1 MRTYGYLYGKMLK
14 NRIRKLFSKPASVI
28 YVIFFTAYFGW
39 LAYML
44 NGVMMEGSFGTKEN
58 LVRILAMITIYFTPA
73 NYVSYARRKGLLFL
87 PGDVH
92 FLFGSPASPKM
103 NLIYVYG
110 KTLLSV
116 LIMGIL
122 MLGAGVFWFHVEWW
136 RMLLYGFVFSAV
148 DSILQ
153 GSIVILLYG
162 NEKMGT
168 RGNRFFSIFMYGL
181 LACFVLVGAY
191 IFWKNGMHW
200 KSVLE
205 FFDREWITMIPLIG
219 WELAVMRLLIL
230 GPTTINVV
238 CSILYVL
245 SFILLVFLA
254 WKMPCTG
261 QYYEDAMKFAD
272 DYQEARKKS
281 KKGEVA
287 VVGKKKMYRNAQVVY
302 KGNGAK
308 AIFYRQLLEYKKE
321 RFFIFGFVTLLY
333 LAGGIFIGYLGIK
346 QDFASKGI
354 MKYYL
359 IPGVMAYLS
368 FIMSSY
374 RSKWEKELENPY
386 VFLIPESPFWKLFYA
401 TCIDHIRAGIHGFLL
416 AFPAIIGLGV
426 ELWYLP
432 VYIFVMIGLN
442 ALNIYSSTVC
452 TVIFGRAMSENMIR
466 FLRMFMVLFII
477 LLAIPG
483 TVIAT
488 IWLGIWAG
496 MTVLVVYTLIFS
508 GLLAW
513 AGSRCFARMEG

>member
-1 MRTYGYLYGKMLK
+1 
-14 NRIRKLFSKPASVI
+14 
-28 YVIFFTAYFGW
+28 
-39 LAYML
+39 
-44 NGVMMEGSFGTKEN
+44 
-58 LVRILAMITIYFTPA
+58 
-73 NYVSYARRKGLLFL
+73 
-87 PGDVH
+87 
-92 FLFGSPASPKM
+92 
-103 NLIYVYG
+103 
-110 KTLLSV
+110 
-116 LIMGIL
+116 
-122 MLGAGVFWFHVEWW
+122 
-136 RMLLYGFVFSAV
+136 
-148 DSILQ
+148 
-153 GSIVILLYG
+153 
-162 NEKMGT
+162 
-168 RGNRFFSIFMYGL
+168 
-181 LACFVLVGAY
+181 
-191 IFWKNGMHW
+191 
-200 KSVLE
+200 
-205 FFDREWITMIPLIG
+205 
-219 WELAVMRLLIL
+219 
-230 GPTTINVV
+230 
-238 CSILYVL
+238 
-245 SFILLVFLA
+245 
-254 WKMPCTG
+254 MPCTG

-386 VFLIPESPFWKLFYA
+386 VFLIPESPFWKMFYATCIDHIPGVMAYLSFIMSSYRSKWEKELENPYVFLIPESPFWKMFYA

-496 MTVLVVYTLIFS
+496 MVCTVIFGRAMSENMIRFLRMFMVLFIILLAIPGTVIATIWLGIWAGMTVLVVYTLIFS